1 MLSNNLSN
9 IEGVSVFPL
18 ISLILFFLFFAA
30 TIIWVLMLD
39 KKYIVRMG
47 NLPLESKSEDENNS
61 EGMNLQK
68 NSEMK
73 DEVN

>member
-9 IEGVSVFPL
+9 IEGVSIFPL

-30 TIIWVLMLD
+30 TIIWVLRLD

-47 NLPLESKSEDENNS
+47 NLPLESKSKDEN
-61 EGMNLQK
+61 

-73 DEVN
+73 DEVNQ